1 LTEVQIQE
9 PLSAGKGQFNLIRA
23 IRMILL
29 RKGMILL
36 CALMGVIL
44 GVVLALVIKPSYTA
58 KATFLPPSSPSS
70 GSSMLMGQLGQL
82 SGLGGAA
89 GGLGGLKDP
98 GAIYIGILESRTVAD
113 EMIRQFDLQR
123 VYGTKK
129 LSATEKSLAGHT
141 KFIPGKDT
149 LITISVVDGDPQ
161 RAAAMANAYVTA
173 LSKQNDRLALTEAAQ
188 RRTFFEKQLE
198 KEKDHL
204 ADAEVELALTEQRT
218 GIIHP
223 TGQAQI
229 QLESIAQTRAAI
241 SSRQIELT
249 ALSQGAT
256 NENPDVIRL
265 NSEITGLKEQLR
277 RLENSNEKGNAG
289 DPLMP
294 ASQVPELTL
303 EYIRKDRE
311 VKYQEALYELL
322 LRQYE
327 SAQLDESRAAPLVQI
342 VDDAVVP
349 DQKSWPPRTLLVLLS
364 FFLWTFAGMV
374 WVTLSDVWA
383 TKLRDP
389 TSAADWQLLRDA
401 ARIRRP
407 RI

>member
-1 LTEVQIQE
+1 
-9 PLSAGKGQFNLIRA
+9 
-23 IRMILL
+23 
-29 RKGMILL
+29 MILL

-58 KATFLPPSSPSS
+58 KATFLPPSSSSS